1 MVGVEALLRWKH
13 PTKGYIS
20 PFRFIS
26 IAEKSGQILEI
37 GSWVLNQAC
46 RDLSAWRK
54 MGHKHLKVAIN
65 ISVMQLHSQLFI
77 QELQSY
83 LEQYDLPANVIEIEI
98 TESVAME
105 DPANTIETLN
115 RIKELGCNI
124 AIDDFGTGYS
134 SLAYLKNLPVNTLKL
149 DRSFVKDIETDENDR
164 AISKATISLSHSLG
178 LTVVAEGVET
188 LFQKDF
194 LCSLDCDYLQGY
206 LFSKPAPFEKIVFD
220 TN

>member
-1 MVGVEALLRWKH
+1 
-13 PTKGYIS
+13 
-20 PFRFIS
+20 
-26 IAEKSGQILEI
+26 
-37 GSWVLNQAC
+37 
-46 RDLSAWRK
+46 
-54 MGHKHLKVAIN
+54 
-65 ISVMQLHSQLFI
+65 
-77 QELQSY
+77 
-83 LEQYDLPANVIEIEI
+83 
-98 TESVAME
+98 VAME

-164 AISKATISLSHSLG
+164 AISKAIISLSHSLG
-178 LTVVAEGVET
+178 LIVVAEGVET
-188 LFQKDF
+188 LFQKEF